1 MMASFAMQRCA
12 PRRAGPMCA
21 MEKPPPPVKTS
32 SPPTRRPKPP
42 KPGPNQLMPKGR
54 NVAERMFASGGI
66 SQMRLYDGDQAR
78 LVAAVARHLT
88 ALREIPDFLPY
99 LHVDADAVKEGPST
113 VCDGRGVFAA
123 RDLKPHELV
132 TLYPATNELSLRA
145 DREDETSPASV
156 WRPETYAEPKPDYA
170 MFNGNPQWASA
181 ALRIEADPN
190 APIQPGFLG
199 HLVNDAAIPPTA
211 SDDIDAAQRY
221 LVKTTNGTN
230 CHAVP
235 FPSGMV
241 AIATSKEVKAG
252 TELLM
257 TYSFAYDGGFMA
269 QMLADPAKRKQM
281 LTNAFATDMKVSST
295 KMEQLTAES
304 LRIHAKAE
312 ILSREL
318 LVDVADDE

>member
-1 MMASFAMQRCA
+1 M
-12 PRRAGPMCA
+12 
-21 MEKPPPPVKTS
+21 
-32 SPPTRRPKPP
+32 
-42 KPGPNQLMPKGR
+42 
-54 NVAERMFASGGI
+54 
-66 SQMRLYDGDQAR
+66 
-78 LVAAVARHLT
+78 
-88 ALREIPDFLPY
+88 
-99 LHVDADAVKEGPST
+99 
-113 VCDGRGVFAA
+113 
-123 RDLKPHELV
+123 
-132 TLYPATNELSLRA
+132 
-145 DREDETSPASV
+145 

-211 SDDIDAAQRY
+211 SDDIDAAQQY

-241 AIATSKEVKAG
+241 AIAASKEVKAG